1 MNAQIMNACARPA
14 RVLSLAA
21 SFIWIQLVCVAVL
34 NASSFAQSAQYKA
47 PPRQSEQ
54 RNPALPPAPLARSMS
69 DWRAGKLIGA
79 TLTDTLGNSIGTIQD
94 IVIDGDGKVV
104 AVLVSVGGVLGL
116 GESVVPIALRHLTIS
131 SFDAET
137 LEVKTS
143 LSREAIEQ
151 SAQFGAEGPPATPME
166 REAR

>member
-1 MNAQIMNACARPA
+1 MNARARPA
-14 RVLSLAA
+14 RILCLAVSFLSVQLA
-21 SFIWIQLVCVAVL
+21 SVAAL
-34 NASSFAQSAQYKA
+34 NASSFAQYAQYKT

-54 RNPALPPAPLARSMS
+54 RSPATPPAPYTRSMG

-79 TLTDTLGNSIGTIQD
+79 TLTDTLGNSIGTVQD

-131 SFDAET
+131 SLDAET

-143 LSREAIEQ
+143 LSREAIEH
-151 SAQFGAEGPPATPME
+151 SAQFGAEGQPAPSIP
-166 REAR
+166 